1 MSRNTHFFAGRN
13 FFWKHEVSH
22 KEGIPNLGKLLVE
35 SLVWKKLRYPLK
47 AKIYCFQVLEMRKVP
62 TQSIEKRGRE
72 TRETSRQ
79 DDFFQTRETERRR
92 KKGGKR
98 QRSWKRK
105 NEMGAR
111 RRGVR
116 NGGRKGE
123 EILNILLRFVSK
135 KYHQRYGQHRDINC
149 FHCTLPTLLKPLTL
163 FTLFEQL

>member
-1 MSRNTHFFAGRN
+1 MKKVALSLESENILLPSSRDEKSSNSINREAWEGDERN
-13 FFWKHEVSH
+13 FSPRFF
-22 KEGIPNLGKLLVE
+22 P
-35 SLVWKKLRYPLK
+35 
-47 AKIYCFQVLEMRKVP
+47 
-62 TQSIEKRGRE
+62 E
-72 TRETSRQ
+72 TP
-79 DDFFQTRETERRR
+79 ETERRR

-98 QRSWKRK
+98 QRSGKRK